1 MAYDLT
7 RLKQINKENLER
19 QRREEERLQD
29 KVAQLD
35 LQETVVKSFGM
46 LVDYLEGKVTKTVVV
61 NQLKEIATPDA
72 LKVVDA
78 VNSLH
83 DTLKT
88 KETDLSEVTG
98 VLKSILDEAKSIP
111 KELPEHREPKVIDY
125 SNQFKNLQKTVE
137 GLQKVVEKK
146 NLEVTVQPQENPAP
160 IVNVEKPDLEP
171 VRKEITNVVK
181 SVKGLVFPEYKTDN
195 KEVEKLLRK
204 SNKLLEELLDQPTGG
219 GGGSSWT
226 AVDENGTPVPIQLS
240 NNALL
245 TTPAN
250 QAVRI
255 KIDSVDTN
263 VSYVGKASVGTATS
277 SASWQISKLDETG
290 GELVMTWA
298 DGDDNFDNIYDN
310 RESLS
315 YS

>member
-1 MAYDLT
+1 MDLT
-7 RLKQINKENLER
+7 RLKQINKDNLER

-111 KELPEHREPKVIDY
+111 KKLPEHKEPKVIDY
-125 SNQFKNLQKTVE
+125 SGQFKNLQKTVE

-219 GGGSSWT
+219 GGGGSSWT
-226 AVDENGTPVPIQLS
+226 AVDENGTPVPLTTVGGAITNASYDLQVDDTGTYTYLG
-240 NNALL
+240 NAL
-245 TTPAN
+245 P
-250 QAVRI
+250 
-255 KIDSVDTN
+255 
-263 VSYVGKASVGTATS
+263 GTATS
-277 SASWQISKLDETG
+277 ASTWRIKRVVNATG
-290 GELVMTWA
+290 VITHA
-298 DGDDNFDNIYDN
+298 DGTANFNKTWDSRAGY
-310 RESLS
+310 S
-315 YS
+315 Y